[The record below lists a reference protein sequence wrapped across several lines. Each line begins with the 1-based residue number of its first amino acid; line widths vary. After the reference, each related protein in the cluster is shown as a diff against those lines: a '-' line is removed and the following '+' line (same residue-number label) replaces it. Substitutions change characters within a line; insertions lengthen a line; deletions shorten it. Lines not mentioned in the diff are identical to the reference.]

1 MRMNFNTLF
10 AATGLLLALT
20 GCGAVVQQVQQDI
33 DHTVP
38 TELTPKGLSK
48 SADITAKPEDIEA
61 AAEAQKTKPVLRR
74 ASKPWFGS
82 SVTALPN
89 QNLPSSLTQHQFM
102 DYGAE
107 PVLPELVFVRL
118 SQLTGLPFRY
128 ESPTKEKKVE
138 VKAVQASE
146 LDDKNLGSKDKAESA
161 QVAEW
166 ARARAKSA
174 GNSPLQMPVEVPTGD
189 ARSTKQ
195 AAGASKGAPITTEN
209 SNGLLMV
216 WSGSIAS
223 YLDWACGQLG
233 LTWSYDGGTVLV
245 SRLKTVT
252 YQLMAASGKQT
263 IRSSTSGTS
272 NLDTGGGGSGNSGAA
287 GTLTTTNTAEA
298 DQFEATIKAI
308 DALSKTEGSHMS
320 VNHAVGTVTVTTTG
334 AQHVQ
339 IRKFIEGENQ
349 LASKRFNVTIDL
361 YTVSTTDAENFGFN
375 PASLIAIHG
384 KSNIGYT
391 GVAGLGNQSGSYGSA
406 GVLKFNRPIYDNN
419 GNPLSPQ
426 SLVLQSLRETG
437 YAVEHLPLS
446 LITQNAVWD
455 TKMRAI
461 TSGYISEVSSNVSA
475 TTPPVV
481 TRTTRIA
488 TLITG
493 DTFAAQPTLMPDGS
507 VRLNY
512 AITLK
517 TLQGIKSINTDS
529 SSSAVQ
535 VQIPEVSSIVT
546 NSVVKLVPG
555 ENLLLTGLSR
565 RVLTSSNSRLAPDA
579 PIALGGADAGKVSVE
594 HLVILIRVVQI

>member
-1 MRMNFNTLF
+1 MNIKTFP
-10 AATGLLLALT
+10 AAVGLILALT
-20 GCGAVVQQVQQDI
+20 GCGAVVQQVKQDI
-33 DHTVP
+33 DNTAP
-38 TELTPKGLSK
+38 TELAPKGLSK
-48 SADITAKPEDIEA
+48 SADISGKPEDIEA
-61 AAEAQKTKPVLRR
+61 AAEAQKTMPVLRR

-128 ESPTKEKKVE
+128 ENPNKEKKVE
-138 VKAVQASE
+138 VKSVQTNE
-146 LDDKNLGSKDKAESA
+146 LENKNIGSKDKAESA

-174 GNSPLQMPVEVPTGD
+174 GDSPLQMPVEVPIGGDTRTVKSSTGF
-189 ARSTKQ
+189 A
-195 AAGASKGAPITTEN
+195 KGAPVISEN
-209 SNGLLMV
+209 SNSLLMV
-216 WSGSIAS
+216 WSGSIAG

-252 YQLMAASGKQT
+252 YQLIAAAGKQT
-263 IRSSTSGTS
+263 IRSSTTGTS
-272 NLDTGGGGSGNSGAA
+272 NLDTGAGGSGASGAA
-287 GTLTTTNTAEA
+287 GSLAATNTTDA
-298 DQFEATIKAI
+298 DQFDATIKAI
-308 DALSKTEGSHMS
+308 EALAKTDGSNMS
-320 VNHAVGTVTVTTTG
+320 VNSAAGTVTVTTTG
-334 AQHVQ
+334 SQHVQ

-349 LASKRFNVTIDL
+349 LAGKRFNVTIDL
-361 YTVSTTDAENFGFN
+361 YTVSTSDSENFGFN
-375 PASLIAIHG
+375 PTSLIAIHG

-391 GVAGLGNQSGSYGSA
+391 GVAGLGNQAGNYGTA
-406 GVLKFNRPIYDNN
+406 GVLKFNRPVKDNL
-419 GNPLSPQ
+419 GNDLTPQ
-426 SLVLQSLRETG
+426 GLVLQSLRESG
-437 YAVEHLPLS
+437 YAVEHVPLS

-461 TSGYISEVSSNVSA
+461 TTGYISEVNSTVSA
-475 TTPPVV
+475 TTPPVI
-481 TRTTRIA
+481 TRTSRIA
-488 TLITG
+488 TLVTG

-529 SSSAVQ
+529 SASAVQ
-535 VQIPEVSSIVT
+535 LQIPEVSSIVT
-546 NSVVKLVPG
+546 SSVVKLVPG

-565 RVLTSSNSRLAPDA
+565 RVLTNSKSRLAPDA
-579 PIALGGADAGKVSVE
+579 PIALGGADAGKVTVE
-594 HLVILIRVVQI
+594 HLVIMIRVVQI